1 MGLGFHSVKKK
12 EALLLSAPVGMR
24 EALSTGGRVGAWV
37 WGQRARPVENREAR
51 YHPVGAGRAALVPIS
66 ALPSYLKC
74 FFYFLFGKDYLRE
87 LPETNYLGACAGRSQ
102 RIDIEGV

>member
-12 EALLLSAPVGMR
+12 EALLMSAPVGMR
-24 EALSTGGRVGAWV
+24 EALSTDGRVGAWV

-87 LPETNYLGACAGRSQ
+87 LPETNYLRARAGRSQ

>member
-1 MGLGFHSVKKK
+1 
-12 EALLLSAPVGMR
+12 MR
-24 EALSTGGRVGAWV
+24 EALSTGGRVGAWF
-37 WGQRARPVENREAR
+37 WGQRTRPVENREAC

-74 FFYFLFGKDYLRE
+74 FFYFLLGKDYLGE
-87 LPETNYLGACAGRSQ
+87 LPETNYLGVRDVRSQ